1 MNYKFLFIILF
12 FLTPLLFLK
21 TAYSDVYKW
30 LDDDGKIIYGDKPA
44 ADNAEKIKIK
54 NAPEKNQQDQERVK
68 KQQKLLNII
77 QEERDEKTSLKKEIK
92 EKKYQQKLKCAEV
105 IKALQEKKDASFLY
119 EETDDPNNPKFL
131 SNEERKS
138 EEEKHVKYI
147 LKNC

>member
-1 MNYKFLFIILF
+1 MIKRDYGLYRA
-12 FLTPLLFLK
+12 LLM
-21 TAYSDVYKW
+21 
-30 LDDDGKIIYGDKPA
+30 
-44 ADNAEKIKIK
+44 
-54 NAPEKNQQDQERVK
+54 QM
-68 KQQKLLNII
+68 
-77 QEERDEKTSLKKEIK
+77 
-92 EKKYQQKLKCAEV
+92 KYQQKLKCAEV